1 MNGLPKIGGL
11 INGIYAVL
19 EFSFVFL
26 PALQYLII
34 VHSEKLVKRDN
45 LIMLNNMKK
54 RKHFQ
59 IISASK
65 G

>member
-19 EFSFVFL
+19 EFSFVYL
-26 PALQYLII
+26 PALEYLII

-45 LIMLNNMKK
+45 LILLNNN
-54 RKHFQ
+54 Q
-59 IISASK
+59 
-65 G
+65 

>member
-26 PALQYLII
+26 PALEYLII
-34 VHSEKLVKRDN
+34 VHSEKQKLVKRDN
-45 LIMLNNMKK
+45 LILLNNNK
-54 RKHFQ
+54 
-59 IISASK
+59 
-65 G
+65 

>member
-19 EFSFVFL
+19 EFSFVSL
-26 PALQYLII
+26 PALEYLII

-45 LIMLNNMKK
+45 LILLNNN
-54 RKHFQ
+54 Q
-59 IISASK
+59 
-65 G
+65 